1 MIVFDTATSSFDSA
15 MALILDALEHLG
27 LPFET
32 SWAMQGRLLHIP
44 VGSPLVAHLD
54 RFLSRAGSA

>member
-1 MIVFDTATSSFDSA
+1 MIIFDTTTSSFDSA

-44 VGSPLVAHLD
+44 NHSPLVAYLD
-54 RFLSRAGSA
+54 QFLSRAGSV